1 MRTVSAG
8 CHIEKED
15 SMLLSDGMSNHETH
29 SVCVGACRDTVLQ
42 TVVPQASKEP
52 AKEPAKEYSVV
63 NFSLGMQSKVKMVE
77 SVKPVAPPPLISPS
91 HQLNQSESEL
101 LMDRVNES
109 Q

>member
-1 MRTVSAG
+1 
-8 CHIEKED
+8 
-15 SMLLSDGMSNHETH
+15 
-29 SVCVGACRDTVLQ
+29 
-42 TVVPQASKEP
+42 
-52 AKEPAKEYSVV
+52 
-63 NFSLGMQSKVKMVE
+63 MQSKVKMVE